1 MQLSLQNFSTLVEG
15 MAASVQGAATTLLD
29 LTVGSVL
36 RAILEANA
44 SVVLWLQW
52 LIVQTLSATR
62 LATSSGADCD
72 SFGADFGF
80 ARLPAVAASGQV
92 IFSRFTPSLQALI
105 PVGASVTTANNRLSF
120 LVVADMANPAYSAA
134 QGGYVLAANIASVNA
149 LVVAA
154 VPGAAGNVQAGAIS
168 LLSSA
173 ISGVDTVTNGVALTG
188 GLDAES
194 DGAFRARFG
203 NYLAGLSKATN
214 VAIGS
219 AVAGIMQGLSYA
231 VVENLNQAGA
241 VQMGHFVVTVD
252 DGTGVPSASLL
263 STVQQAVDAI
273 RPVGTSFAVQG
284 PVVTAANVSMTLTT
298 DGAADHAQA
307 IAAVAA
313 AMEGYIAS
321 LPVGGTLSYTKLAQL
336 AYDAASSVT
345 NISGLLLN
353 GGTADIVP
361 GAFGAVRVGVVTVS

>member
-105 PVGASVTTANNRLSF
+105 PVGASVTTANNMLSF
-120 LVVADMANPAYSAA
+120 LVVADTANPAYSAA

-252 DGTGVPSASLL
+252 DGTGAPSASLL

-284 PVVTAANVSMTLTT
+284 PVVIAANVSMTLTT

-313 AMEGYIAS
+313 AVEEYIAS

>member
-92 IFSRFTPSLQALI
+92 IFSRFTPRLQALI
-105 PVGASVTTANNRLSF
+105 PVGASVTTANNTLSF
-120 LVVADMANPAYSAA
+120 LVVADTANPAYSAA

-313 AMEGYIAS
+313 AVEGYIAS

>member
-44 SVVLWLQW
+44 SVALWMQW

-62 LATSSGADCD
+62 LATSTGADCD

-92 IFSRFTPSLQALI
+92 TFSRFTPSLQALI
-105 PVGASVTTANNRLSF
+105 PVGTSVTTAANTQGF
-120 LVVADMANPAYSAA
+120 LVVADTANPAYSAA
-134 QGGYVLAANIASVNA
+134 QGGYVLAANIASVSA
-149 LVVAA
+149 LVVAS
-154 VPGAAGNVQAGAIS
+154 VPGSAGNVQAGAIS

-173 ISGVDTVTNGVALTG
+173 ISGVDTVTNPLALTG
-188 GLDAES
+188 GLDAEN
-194 DGAFRARFG
+194 DAAFRARFG

-214 VAIGS
+214 AAIGG
-219 AVAGIMQGLSYA
+219 AVTAIMQGLSYA
-231 VVENLNQAGA
+231 VVENVNQAGA
-241 VQMGHFVVTVD
+241 AQMGHFVVTVD
-252 DGTGVPSASLL
+252 DGTGAPSASLL
-263 STVQQAVDAI
+263 STVEQAVDAI

-284 PVVTAANVSMTLTT
+284 PAVTLANVSMTLTT
-298 DGAADHAQA
+298 DGSADHAQA

-313 AMEGYIAS
+313 AVEGYIAS

-336 AYDAASSVT
+336 TYDAASSVT

-361 GAFGAVRVGVVTVS
+361 GSFGAVRTGVVTVS

>member
-1 MQLSLQNFSTLVEG
+1 MKLSLQNFSALVEG

-62 LATSSGADCD
+62 LATSSGTDCD

-92 IFSRFTPSLQALI
+92 VFSRFTPSLQALI
-105 PVGASVTTANNRLSF
+105 PVGSSVTTATSAQSF
-120 LVVADMANPAYSAA
+120 LVVADQSNPAYDAV
-134 QGGYVLAANIASVNA
+134 QGGYVLATNISSVNA

-154 VPGAAGNVQAGAIS
+154 NPGAAGNVQPGTIS
-168 LLSSA
+168 LLNSA
-173 ISGVDTVTNGVALTG
+173 IAGVDTVTNLAVLTG

-194 DGAFRARFG
+194 DAAFKARFG
-203 NYLAGLSKATN
+203 TYLAGLSKATN
-214 VAIGS
+214 AAIGS
-219 AVAGIMQGLSYA
+219 AVSAIMQGLSYS
-231 VVENLNQAGA
+231 VVENINQAGQ

-252 DGTGVPSASLL
+252 DGTGDPPANLL
-263 STVQQAVDAI
+263 ATVQQAVDTI

-284 PVVTAANVSMTLTT
+284 PVVTLANVAMTLTT
-298 DGAADHAQA
+298 DGSTDHAQA
-307 IAAVAA
+307 VAAVASA
-313 AMEGYIAS
+313 VETYIAA
-321 LPVGGTLSYTKLAQL
+321 LPVGDPLSYMRLAQL
-336 AYDAASSVT
+336 AYDGSDSVT
-345 NISGLLLN
+345 NISGLLLS
-353 GGTADIVP
+353 GAAADLTP
-361 GAFGAVRVGVVTVS
+361 GPFGAVRPGVIAVS

>member
-105 PVGASVTTANNRLSF
+105 PVGASVTTANNTLSF
-120 LVVADMANPAYSAA
+120 LVVADTANPAYSAA

-313 AMEGYIAS
+313 AVEGYIAS